1 LACEQTPAYDLNWK
15 FTLKGYKAH
24 SRWQAGFAFIGSCYH
39 KGMKSESHTSPE
51 FDRFYKTLKALVAV
65 PQTEI
70 KAEMEKYKRE
80 RAAKKKKRAKS

>member
-1 LACEQTPAYDLNWK
+1 
-15 FTLKGYKAH
+15 
-24 SRWQAGFAFIGSCYH
+24 
-39 KGMKSESHTSPE
+39 MKSESHTSPE